1 MDSPFGRLDP
11 DHKRKITSA
20 LPSLAEQVILL
31 VYSGE
36 IDEQLARRTLGGDL
50 INEYILTSI
59 SAFNTQITKV

>member
-1 MDSPFGRLDP
+1 
-11 DHKRKITSA
+11 
-20 LPSLAEQVILL
+20 VILL

-50 INEYILTSI
+50 INEYVLASI